1 MNKILITVSVI
12 AVAALIVAG
21 LALVRPVNVKVELP
35 TSELGA
41 LSGPDVI
48 FPMRFHKTITWNQP
62 VLATSTSGTATTLK
76 ASDMNSYGTIDL
88 MSNVAAFTYTL
99 PATSTMLGFLP
110 NDGDTREWIFHN
122 ATSTAVTLTIVKGT
136 GMYLVGDSANDDII
150 DNDEYA
156 VLTCWNAYYRT
167 ALNVDIVCAIRELN
181 DAD

>member
-1 MNKILITVSVI
+1 MNKTLVITGS
-12 AVAALIVAG
+12 LIVLAAMLIAG
-21 LALVRPVNVKVELP
+21 IAIYRPVNVKVE

-122 ATSTAVTLTIVKGT
+122 ATSTATLTIVKGG
-136 GMYLVGDSANDDII
+136 GMYLVGDSTNDDVI

-156 VLTCWNAYYRT
+156 VLTCWNAYYRS